1 MKQLALQ
8 DRPREK
14 LDRVG
19 VSALGDNE
27 LLAIVIAS
35 GGAGRSALDLAND
48 LLARSDGA
56 QGLTR
61 LSAATLRALPGIGPV
76 RAAQVMAAVELGRRT
91 LLPRREERPSCA
103 SPQQLAAY
111 LIPQFSARNVEHFGV
126 VLLDTRYRVV
136 RTTVLSVGT
145 ADASLAYPR
154 DVFREAVVSGAPAVA
169 VFHNHPSGDPTP
181 SDADNALTHRLVAAG
196 RLLGIEVAD
205 HLILADARYYSFRH
219 AGRLGH
225 AE

>member
-1 MKQLALQ
+1 VKQISPQ

-19 VSALGDNE
+19 TSALGDNE
-27 LLAIVIAS
+27 LLAIVLGS
-35 GGAGRSALDLAND
+35 GAAGRSALDLAND

-61 LSAATLRALPGIGPV
+61 LPAATLRALPGIGPV
-76 RAAQVMAAVELGRRT
+76 RAAQVLAAVELGRRS
-91 LLPRREERPSCA
+91 LLPRRHERPSCA

-111 LIPQFSARNVEHFGV
+111 LIPRFSARHVEHFGV

-136 RTTVLSVGT
+136 RTAVLSVGT

-154 DVFREAVVSGAPAVA
+154 DVFREAVAGGAPAIA
-169 VFHNHPSGDPTP
+169 VFHNHPSGDPAP
-181 SDADNALTHRLVAAG
+181 SEADHALTRRLVVAG

-219 AGRLGH
+219 AGQLG
-225 AE
+225 EE